1 MHLANC
7 NSDNNVQP
15 VSEKRHEMV
24 VKMEFEILD
33 GHDRSETGMLSE
45 AMGFRDK
52 ERQVKI
58 QTKKAKWVQ
67 EKLT

>member
-24 VKMEFEILD
+24 VKMEIEILD
-33 GHDRSETGMLSE
+33 GHDRSEIGMLSE

-52 ERQVKI
+52 
-58 QTKKAKWVQ
+58 
-67 EKLT
+67 